1 LTLHRQLRPK
11 VNNYN
16 LTVEKGDGFE
26 LNRSLFERLV
36 LKGFPH
42 ETLIAQHRMRPEISA
57 FIRTLTYPDLTDAS
71 KTQGR
76 ANVRGVQNNFIFIDH
91 RHPEDDDA
99 RISDKGD
106 GASSSSKQN
115 TYEVEMIWKIVR
127 YLAQQGYSTDNLVV
141 LTPYLG
147 QLSKLRDV
155 LKKDNDPILND
166 LDSHDLIRAG
176 LLTPDNNTSKKRIR
190 LATIGRHQSLNLNL

>member
-1 LTLHRQLRPK
+1 
-11 VNNYN
+11 
-16 LTVEKGDGFE
+16 
-26 LNRSLFERLV
+26 
-36 LKGFPH
+36 
-42 ETLIAQHRMRPEISA
+42 MRPEISA

-91 RHPEDDDA
+91 RHPEDNDA

-176 LLTPDNNTSKKRIR
+176 LFTPDNNTSKKRIR
-190 LATIGRHQSLNLNL
+190 LATIGMHQSLTLSL